1 MEDFLMIYCSRC
13 GASLTG
19 NEDFC
24 PKCGNNLTNSY
35 QQSTAGVSSKSRLLT
50 LLLAIFFGLF
60 GVHRFYTGK
69 FWTGILMILLN
80 ATGIGEIWCIID
92 IIFITVGEFK
102 DKCGNKVLV
111 W

>member
-1 MEDFLMIYCSRC
+1 MTSCSRC
-13 GASLTG
+13 GAQLNG

-35 QQSTAGVSSKSRLLT
+35 QQATAGVSSKSRLLT

-60 GVHRFYTGK
+60 GVHRFYVGK
-69 FWTGILMILLN
+69 FGTGILMILLN

-92 IIFITVGEFK
+92 IILIAIGEFK
-102 DKCGNKVLV
+102 DKNENKILV